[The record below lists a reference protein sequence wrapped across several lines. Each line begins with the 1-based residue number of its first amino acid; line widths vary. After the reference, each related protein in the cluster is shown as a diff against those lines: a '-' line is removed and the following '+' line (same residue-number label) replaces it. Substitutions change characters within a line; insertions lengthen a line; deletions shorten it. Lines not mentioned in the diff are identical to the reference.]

1 MEELDSIYNEL
12 IMEHSMN
19 SYNKKRLK
27 DANYEEIGHNP
38 NCGDEITLEVKL
50 DGNKIKDM
58 AFSGHGCAISQ
69 ASTSIMID
77 TLKGKT
83 VKEAQ
88 DIIKTFIGMIKRE
101 QESEENL
108 EKLEDAI
115 AFKNIANMPAR
126 VKCALLAWHTLE
138 DILNKN
144 EENGKESINCG
155 CK

>member
-1 MEELDSIYNEL
+1 MNDSLNDLYNDL

-19 SYNKKRLK
+19 SYNKKKLGEADFCRLG
-27 DANYEEIGHNP
+27 NNP
-38 NCGDEITLEVKL
+38 NCGDEITVEVKL
-50 DGNKIKDM
+50 DGDVISDM

-83 VKEAQ
+83 VAEAKE
-88 DIIKTFIGMIKRE
+88 IIDTFISMIKRE
-101 QESEENL
+101 ITDEAEL
-108 EKLEDAI
+108 KKLEDAI

-138 DILNKN
+138 DML
-144 EENGKESINCG
+144 
-155 CK
+155 